1 MIICRTKNYME
12 LSKKAAVIIAAQ
24 IISKPDSVLGLAT
37 GSSPAGTYEQLIKW
51 YKEGYLDF
59 SDITSINLDEYKGLG
74 ADNVQSF
81 RYFMNKHLFEHIN
94 INMSK
99 TYIPDGLENDSEKAC
114 REYDNIIK
122 NSGGIDLQLLG
133 LGHNGHIGFNE
144 PDDSFSCSTRLVD
157 LTESTIE
164 ANRRFFVQKS
174 DVPRQAYTMGIKNI
188 LMAKKI
194 VLLVSGADKEQI
206 LNAVLYGPITPCVPA
221 SILQLH
227 PDTIIITD
235 I

>member
-174 DVPRQAYTMGIKNI
+174 DVARQAYTMGIKNI